1 MESTPGQGS
10 RFTLWLPTAATGE
23 RRAVPR
29 PEPSPWPAEPGA
41 IPGLGELGRRLA
53 ETADEVVRRFAERV
67 RGELDVPGLERLS
80 RAQVED
86 HLATYLM
93 DLAQMMVTLDEEG
106 GDPSLLRDGEHIQRL
121 LSWKHAD
128 QRLRLGW
135 SAGQM
140 RREHAL
146 LLDEVE
152 NALRDAVL
160 GDGEQAREVLRRL
173 LAEGE
178 TVSLS
183 RFARRE

>member
-1 MESTPGQGS
+1 MS
-10 RFTLWLPTAATGE
+10 RTQL
-23 RRAVPR
+23 
-29 PEPSPWPAEPGA
+29 
-41 IPGLGELGRRLA
+41 
-53 ETADEVVRRFAERV
+53 
-67 RGELDVPGLERLS
+67 
-80 RAQVED
+80 ED

-106 GDPSLLRDGEHIQRL
+106 GDPKLLRDGEHIQRL

-146 LLDEVE
+146 LVQEVE
-152 NALRDAVL
+152 SALRDDVL

-173 LAEGE
+173 LADGE
-178 TVSLS
+178 AVSLS
-183 RFARRE
+183 RFARSG